1 MNNKEYIN
9 ELARRSGY
17 TQEVTRK
24 LVHDVVAEMTDRL
37 DESETVSIAGFGS
50 FEVKKRLERI
60 LVNPS
65 TKQRMLVPP
74 KLVLSFRP
82 VASVKEKLKNGGE
95 EDE

>member
-37 DESETVSIAGFGS
+37 GESETVSIAGFGS

-60 LVNPS
+60 HQAAYARAPETGVELPS
-65 TKQRMLVPP
+65 
-74 KLVLSFRP
+74 
-82 VASVKEKLKNGGE
+82 GGLGEGKTE
-95 EDE
+95 EWRGRR

>member
-37 DESETVSIAGFGS
+37 GESETVSIAGFGS

-82 VASVKEKLKNGGE
+82 VGSVKEKLKNGGE

>member
-37 DESETVSIAGFGS
+37 GESETVSIAGFGS

-60 LVNPS
+60 LVNPETGVELPS
-65 TKQRMLVPP
+65 
-74 KLVLSFRP
+74 
-82 VASVKEKLKNGGE
+82 GGLGEGKTE
-95 EDE
+95 EWRGRR